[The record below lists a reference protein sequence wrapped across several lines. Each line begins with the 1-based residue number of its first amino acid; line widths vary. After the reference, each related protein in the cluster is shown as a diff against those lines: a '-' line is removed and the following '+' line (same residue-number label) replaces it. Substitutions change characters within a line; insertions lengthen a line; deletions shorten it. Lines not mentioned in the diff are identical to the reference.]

1 MIALIQRVS
10 YTRLSVDGKLISE
23 IGPGLLV
30 FLGVAAE
37 DDEAHADWLAKKIV
51 QLRIFSDTEGKM
63 NRSVLDEGGDI
74 LIVSQFTLLADA
86 SQGNRPS
93 YIRAARPEKA
103 IPLYERMVSNLS
115 QLLGKEV
122 KTGIFAADMKIELLN
137 DGPVTISLDTQ
148 TLMKKS

>member
-23 IGPGLLV
+23 IGPGLLI

-37 DDEAHADWLAKKIV
+37 DDDAHAGWLAKKIA

-63 NRSVLDEGGDI
+63 NRSVLDEGGEI

-115 QLLGKEV
+115 LLLGKEV
-122 KTGIFAADMKIELLN
+122 KTGIFAAEMKIELLN

-148 TLMKKS
+148 NLMKKS